1 MREAGYVTAQI
12 FNKEQLK
19 LLNETIQKNL
29 VKGTDNPN
37 RKAIKTSQVKFVRL
51 LSIQK
56 LIFPLMD
63 FIMTTNSHHYGFDL
77 FQSAPSKVLNFNTY
91 QPNEEYTWHIDASMH
106 SAVRDIKLT
115 CLLNC
120 SEEEY
125 QGGDLFLFRDG
136 EVKIENFNPG
146 SAVIFPSFT
155 NHKVEKI
162 TSGSRATLA
171 LWMDGPKFR

>member
-1 MREAGYVTAQI
+1 MFRQK
-12 FNKEQLK
+12 FN
-19 LLNETIQKNL
+19 IC
-29 VKGTDNPN
+29 
-37 RKAIKTSQVKFVRL
+37 IK
-51 LSIQK
+51 LSI
-56 LIFPLMD
+56 
-63 FIMTTNSHHYGFDL
+63 S
-77 FQSAPSKVLNFNTY
+77 SLNFNTY

-125 QGGDLFLFRDG
+125 QGGDLYLFKDG

>member
-1 MREAGYVTAQI
+1 M
-12 FNKEQLK
+12 
-19 LLNETIQKNL
+19 
-29 VKGTDNPN
+29 
-37 RKAIKTSQVKFVRL
+37 
-51 LSIQK
+51 
-56 LIFPLMD
+56 
-63 FIMTTNSHHYGFDL
+63 
-77 FQSAPSKVLNFNTY
+77 LNFITY

-125 QGGDLFLFRDG
+125 QGGDLYLFRDG